1 MIYEKYEPAAQSLQ
15 VVKKGMVIS
24 MEGMIAVAAT
34 GLIAVMLA
42 VIFKKEKEAFSVYIN
57 IITCVLILLWGLGKL
72 DIILDGINALQS
84 HIHINKAYI
93 GILIKIVGI
102 TYVTEFSASLC
113 KDSGYHAI
121 GEQIE
126 LVGKLSI
133 LAISIPIMMA
143 LLETISGFLT
153 T

>member
-1 MIYEKYEPAAQSLQ
+1 MKDIIK
-15 VVKKGMVIS
+15 I
-24 MEGMIAVAAT
+24 AAT

-42 VIFKKEKEAFSVYIN
+42 VIFKKERETFSVYIN
-57 IITCVLILLWGLGKL
+57 IIASILILIWGLGKL
-72 DIILDGINALQS
+72 DVILDGIHTLQS

-93 GILIKIVGI
+93 GILIKIIGI
-102 TYVTEFSASLC
+102 TYVTEFSASIC
-113 KDSGYHAI
+113 KDSGYHAV

-133 LAISIPIMMA
+133 LAISMPIMMA
-143 LLETISGFLT
+143 LLETITGFLT